1 MKLLTISDVLERL
14 LIKRTAFYELRKKG
28 IFPNP
33 INVTGSQKGQRWL
46 EEDVDNFVL
55 SKRKAYLLDK
65 KEYFSK
71 I

>member
-46 EEDVDNFVL
+46 EEDVERFVL
-55 SKRKAYLLDK
+55 SRRKVYLFN
-65 KEYFSK
+65 KEEHFK
-71 I
+71 V